1 MSEDITACGECREMA
16 ASRPWVLRALGHDVC
31 LKAIRAERV
40 AARRFWI
47 RINPQGCVVGSA
59 LAEYVGEDSTEGAH
73 AEFVPDRPTRLYETA
88 HGWRHERVSHA
99 EWKQRAEACLLGEC
113 QHREQVA
120 A

>member
-1 MSEDITACGECREMA
+1 MNEITACGACREMA
-16 ASRPWVLRALGHDVC
+16 ANRAWVLRALGHKDC
-31 LKAIRAERV
+31 IEAIRAERL

-59 LAEYVGEDSTEGAH
+59 LAEYVGEDSVEGAH
-73 AEFVPDRPTRLYETA
+73 AEFVPDRPTRLYEAA

-99 EWKQRAEACLLGEC
+99 EWKQRAEGCLMGDC
-113 QHREQVA
+113 HHREA